1 MANDDAAR
9 DQLTKRQLP
18 QMKFSD
24 PSNPLT
30 APVILPTDIA
40 PVERAQRRF
49 EIKGN
54 AIVTGGSGGIG
65 LVIIRALLEHGASG
79 IAIFD
84 VPSSLDTATTKD
96 AIENLR
102 SDFQNVRI
110 LTLEVDVRDHVV
122 VEIAVRRAVEELGS
136 VDMLLCLAGVV
147 HCGHASGTSSVDW
160 RRVIDVNVTG
170 SWLCAQAVGKQ
181 MVAQRTGGSIV
192 LTASISAHRVNFPQP
207 QVAYNTS
214 KGAILQLTRSL
225 AAEWA
230 VHGIRVNS
238 ISPGYMDTILNHGEG
253 LEECRNIWA
262 SRNPMAR
269 MGNPEEL
276 TGPIVL
282 LLSSVAGRYIN
293 GADIVVDGGSVIF

>member
-1 MANDDAAR
+1 MPGDDSAR
-9 DQLTKRQLP
+9 DQLTNRQIP
-18 QMKFSD
+18 QMELSK
-24 PSNPLT
+24 PLNPLN
-30 APVILPTDIA
+30 APGVLPTDIT
-40 PVERAQRRF
+40 PLERAKRRF
-49 EIKGN
+49 GIQGN

-65 LVIIRALLEHGASG
+65 LIVIRALLEHGASG
-79 IAIFD
+79 VAVFD
-84 VPSSLDTATTKD
+84 IPGSLETAKDT
-96 AIENLR
+96 IETLR
-102 SDFQNVRI
+102 SDFTNARI
-110 LTLEVDVRDHVV
+110 LTLEVDVRDHDLVESSVQEVV
-122 VEIAVRRAVEELGS
+122 DKLGS

-147 HCGHASGTSSVDW
+147 HCGHALETLNVDW
-160 RRVIDVNVTG
+160 RRVMDVNVTG
-170 SWLCAQAVGKQ
+170 SWLCAQAVGKR
-181 MVAQRTGGSIV
+181 MVAQQTGGSIV

-214 KGAILQLTRSL
+214 KAAILQLMRSL

-253 LEECRNIWA
+253 LEECRNVWA

-282 LLSSVAGRYIN
+282 LLSSVAGKYIN
-293 GADIVVDGGSVIF
+293 GADVVVDGGGIIF